1 MSRPGIQRVSYAG
14 FPVFGINI
22 FPKPIGWRRCYIKR
36 KVKELKM
43 LNYLSIGVFIDGGYY
58 AKINRALK
66 AQERSI
72 IRVRAL
78 FDFISST
85 IAYAEDIHV
94 SDCQIT
100 EAHYFRGRFRVEEAY
115 DKHLLYN
122 ERKFEDTLIE
132 NDVIFHYKHLREID
146 RDGQTEVVEKG
157 VDVWFALEA
166 YELATFRKFDY
177 VVLITG
183 DADHEM
189 LVRKLKALK
198 IKTVLLT
205 WNLTDVDAT
214 SPLLRDEAGQHWEL
228 SAITEENPQ
237 LKRMLLYKLRE
248 PAVSPLGDEF

>member
-1 MSRPGIQRVSYAG
+1 
-14 FPVFGINI
+14 
-22 FPKPIGWRRCYIKR
+22 
-36 KVKELKM
+36 M
-43 LNYLSIGVFIDGGYY
+43 LGYLSVGVFIDGGYY
-58 AKINRALK
+58 AKVNRALK
-66 AQERSI
+66 AQESSI
-72 IRVRAL
+72 IRVRSL
-78 FDFISST
+78 FDFISERL
-85 IAYAEDIHV
+85 AVQEGVHP

-100 EAHYFRGRFRVEEAY
+100 EAHYFRGRYRVKDAY

-132 NDVIFHYKHLREID
+132 NDVIFHYKHLREVE
-146 RDGQTEVVEKG
+146 RGGEVQVIEKG

-214 SPLLRDEAGQHWEL
+214 SPLLKEEAGHHWEL
-228 SAITEENPQ
+228 SQIIGKEPALRKQ
-237 LKRMLLYKLRE
+237 LLYKLRE
-248 PAVSPLGDEF
+248 SAMSNLGDEF

>member
-1 MSRPGIQRVSYAG
+1 MQS
-14 FPVFGINI
+14 F
-22 FPKPIGWRRCYIKR
+22 
-36 KVKELKM
+36 
-43 LNYLSIGVFIDGGYY
+43 LSIGVFIDGGYY
-58 AKINRALK
+58 AKVNRALK
-66 AQERSI
+66 AMDSSI

-78 FDFISST
+78 FDFIQKR
-85 IAYAEDIHV
+85 IAAAEGINT
-94 SDCQIT
+94 SDSQIV
-100 EAHYFRGRFRVEEAY
+100 EAHYFRGRFRVKDAY

-132 NDVIFHYKHLREID
+132 NDVIFHYKHLREVE
-146 RDGQTEVVEKG
+146 RDGVVQVIEKG

-205 WNLTDVDAT
+205 WNLTNVDAT
-214 SPLLRDEAGQHWEL
+214 SPLLKEEAGYHWEL
-228 SAITEENPQ
+228 SQ
-237 LKRMLLYKLRE
+237 LIERDKHLKKELLYKLRE
-248 PAVSPLGDEF
+248 TALDPLGDDF

>member
-1 MSRPGIQRVSYAG
+1 MLYHWVSPENPAAEQG
-14 FPVFGINI
+14 
-22 FPKPIGWRRCYIKR
+22 
-36 KVKELKM
+36 EKM
-43 LNYLSIGVFIDGGYY
+43 IDFLSIGVFIDGGYY
-58 AKINRALK
+58 AKVNRALK
-66 AQERSI
+66 ARDRSI
-72 IRVRAL
+72 IKVSAL
-78 FDFISST
+78 FEYICSEVSMQGG
-85 IAYAEDIHV
+85 INI

-100 EAHYFRGRFRVEEAY
+100 EAHYFRGRFRVKEAY

-132 NDVIFHYKHLREID
+132 NDVVFHYKHLREIE

-166 YELATFRKFDY
+166 YELAIFRHFDY

-205 WNLTDVDAT
+205 WNLNDVDAT
-214 SPLLRDEAGQHWEL
+214 SPLLREEAGHHWEL
-228 SAITEENPQ
+228 SDLVREQPK
-237 LKRMLLYKLRE
+237 LKKELLYKLRDS
-248 PAVSPLGDEF
+248 ALTPLGDEF

>member
-1 MSRPGIQRVSYAG
+1 MMRLVRYKNMQG
-14 FPVFGINI
+14 
-22 FPKPIGWRRCYIKR
+22 
-36 KVKELKM
+36 
-43 LNYLSIGVFIDGGYY
+43 YLSIGVFIDGGYY
-58 AKINRALK
+58 AKVNRALK
-66 AQERSI
+66 AVESSI
-72 IRVRAL
+72 IRVRSL
-78 FDFISST
+78 FEFISSRL
-85 IAYAEDIHV
+85 AREEGV
-94 SDCQIT
+94 NPSDCQIT
-100 EAHYFRGRFRVEEAY
+100 EAHYFRGRYRVKDAY

-132 NDVIFHYKHLREID
+132 NDVIFHYKHLREVEK
-146 RDGQTEVVEKG
+146 DGQVQVIEKG

-214 SPLLRDEAGQHWEL
+214 SPLLKEEAGHHWEL
-228 SAITEENPQ
+228 SNIMDEDPK
-237 LKRMLLYKLRE
+237 LKKKLLYKLRDSQTE
-248 PAVSPLGDEF
+248 GLGDTF

>member
-1 MSRPGIQRVSYAG
+1 
-14 FPVFGINI
+14 
-22 FPKPIGWRRCYIKR
+22 
-36 KVKELKM
+36 M
-43 LNYLSIGVFIDGGYY
+43 LDFLSIGVFIDGGYY

-66 AQERSI
+66 ARDRSI
-72 IRVRAL
+72 IRVSAL
-78 FDFISST
+78 FEYICSEISVQEG
-85 IAYAEDIHV
+85 INI

-100 EAHYFRGRFRVEEAY
+100 EAHYFRGRFRVKDAY

-132 NDVIFHYKHLREID
+132 NDVVFHYKHLREIE
-146 RDGQTEVVEKG
+146 RPDGQTEVVEKG

-189 LVRKLKALK
+189 LLHKLKALK

-205 WNLTDVDAT
+205 WNITEMDST
-214 SPLLRDEAGQHWEL
+214 SGKLREEAGRHWEL
-228 SAITEENPQ
+228 SELVDGNPR

-248 PAVSPLGDEF
+248 PAVTPLGDMF

>member
-100 EAHYFRGRFRVEEAY
+100 EAHYFRGRFRVKEAY

-132 NDVIFHYKHLREID
+132 NDVIFHYKHLREIV